1 MLCAVERC
9 GKTLRKNDPSLFQ
22 PQPYEA
28 PSTGHPHLKPC
39 LGKGA
44 QVHASPCHVLDAL
57 LPPPTHPS
65 TCALRSFPSHLSQC
79 CEWDRQNLQSH
90 FNLCSPSGREW
101 TPDAWAHGRMFGPQ
115 GDQHLPRHRAYISP
129 SCCASLQEFHAD
141 FQRQDKVR
149 AWAMQWE
156 SM

>member
-9 GKTLRKNDPSLFQ
+9 SKTLRKNDPSLFQ

-57 LPPPTHPS
+57 LHTPPPTPAPVFS
-65 TCALRSFPSHLSQC
+65 ALSLTHLSQC

-101 TPDAWAHGRMFGPQ
+101 TADGWAHGRMFGLQ
-115 GDQHLPRHRAYISP
+115 GDQHLPPHRAHSSP
-129 SCCASLQEFHAD
+129 SCCASLQEFHDD
-141 FQRQDKVR
+141 FQR
-149 AWAMQWE
+149 
-156 SM
+156 

>member
-9 GKTLRKNDPSLFQ
+9 SKTLRKNDPSLFQ

-57 LPPPTHPS
+57 LHTPPPPQHLCSLLFPLLISHSVVNGTDRTCSPIS
-65 TCALRSFPSHLSQC
+65 TCVLPLAGSGQQMAGPTAGCLGCKGISTCPHTEHTAPLLAVRVCRNFTMTSRGRTRSELGKC
-79 CEWDRQNLQSH
+79 N
-90 FNLCSPSGREW
+90 G
-101 TPDAWAHGRMFGPQ
+101 
-115 GDQHLPRHRAYISP
+115 
-129 SCCASLQEFHAD
+129 
-141 FQRQDKVR
+141 K
-149 AWAMQWE
+149 
-156 SM
+156 